1 MIKIIWLL
9 ISILLLALIL
19 IRIPN
24 NAGLT
29 SFTTKSNFLGSANSA
44 EKFLDNLTWFL
55 IVCYFL
61 LAIKFNYS
69 I

>member
-1 MIKIIWLL
+1 MIKIVWLL

-19 IRIPN
+19 VRIPN

-29 SFTTKSNFLGSANSA
+29 SFTIKNNFLGSVNST
-44 EKFLDNLTWFL
+44 EKFLDNFTWFL

>member
-1 MIKIIWLL
+1 MLKFIWLIINVLL
-9 ISILLLALIL
+9 ILLIL

-29 SFTTKSNFLGSANSA
+29 SFATKSNFLGSPTSA
-44 EKFLDNLTWFL
+44 EKFLNNFTWFL
-55 IVCYFL
+55 IICYFL
-61 LAIKFNYS
+61 LAIKLNFS

>member
-1 MIKIIWLL
+1 MWLIVNIFL
-9 ISILLLALIL
+9 ILLIL

-29 SFTTKSNFLGSANSA
+29 SFATKSNLLGSPNSA
-44 EKFLDNLTWFL
+44 ERFLNNLTWFF
-55 IVCYFL
+55 IMCYFI
-61 LAIKFNYS
+61 LAIKFNLL

>member
-1 MIKIIWLL
+1 MLKFIWLIVDIFL
-9 ISILLLALIL
+9 ILLIL

-29 SFTTKSNFLGSANSA
+29 SFATKSNLLGSPNSA
-44 EKFLDNLTWFL
+44 ERFLNNLTWFL
-55 IVCYFL
+55 IMCYFI
-61 LAIKFNYS
+61 LAIKFNLS